1 MFKRVGL
8 IGPVENFAGVVLC
21 AVDARAKNMF
31 HDFERNV
38 FVEPLAQTDDHRP
51 TDISEKH
58 VR

>member
-1 MFKRVGL
+1 
-8 IGPVENFAGVVLC
+8 
-21 AVDARAKNMF
+21 MF